1 MDFRVLLVVRKS
13 QRQKFTRLKFWSD
26 ESRKYV
32 PRSLVMSYFL
42 DTNILLRTLVTDDP
56 NYQITMSA
64 IASLKRGKE
73 QLFIAPQ
80 NLIELW
86 NAATRP
92 AGQSF
97 AGFKLPRFLWLHKNG
112 LGLSPDE
119 AQAEVARLKELFV
132 LLPDREQIY
141 PEWERL
147 VKTYK
152 VKGAKVHDTRL
163 VAFMLVHRL
172 SHILTFNVKDFRRFS
187 PEITPVSPTDIINS

>member
-1 MDFRVLLVVRKS
+1 
-13 QRQKFTRLKFWSD
+13 
-26 ESRKYV
+26 
-32 PRSLVMSYFL
+32 MSYFL

-64 IASLKRGKE
+64 IASLRREKE

-86 NAATRP
+86 NVATRP
-92 AGQSF
+92 AD
-97 AGFKLPRFLWLHKNG
+97 KNG

-119 AQAEVARLKELFV
+119 AQVEVARLKELFV

-147 VKTYK
+147 VKTYE

-187 PEITPVSPTDIINS
+187 SEITPVSPKEVVGS

>member
-1 MDFRVLLVVRKS
+1 
-13 QRQKFTRLKFWSD
+13 
-26 ESRKYV
+26 
-32 PRSLVMSYFL
+32 MSYFL
-42 DTNILLRTLVTDDP
+42 DTNILLRTLVTNDP

-86 NAATRP
+86 NVATRP
-92 AGQSF
+92 AD
-97 AGFKLPRFLWLHKNG
+97 KNG
-112 LGLSPDE
+112 LGLDPDE
-119 AQAEVARLKELFV
+119 AQVEVARLKELFV

-147 VKTYK
+147 VKTYE

>member
-1 MDFRVLLVVRKS
+1 
-13 QRQKFTRLKFWSD
+13 
-26 ESRKYV
+26 
-32 PRSLVMSYFL
+32 MSYFL

-86 NAATRP
+86 NVATRP
-92 AGQSF
+92 AD
-97 AGFKLPRFLWLHKNG
+97 KNG

-147 VKTYK
+147 VKTYE

-187 PEITPVSPTDIINS
+187 PEITPVSPKEIINS

>member
-1 MDFRVLLVVRKS
+1 
-13 QRQKFTRLKFWSD
+13 
-26 ESRKYV
+26 
-32 PRSLVMSYFL
+32 MSYFL

-56 NYQITMSA
+56 NYQITIRA

-86 NAATRP
+86 NVSTRP
-92 AGQSF
+92 AD
-97 AGFKLPRFLWLHKNG
+97 KNG
-112 LGLSPDE
+112 LGLDPDE

-132 LLPDREQIY
+132 LLPEFEQIY